1 MEKRMFSRSIL
12 LFVKATLIGGIVFLL
27 PIVVA
32 IIVLAHALSLAE
44 KAAKPAMALLPDA
57 LAGAVTVT
65 AAAVAVLVLVSLL
78 AGLFARTRAGSRV
91 MAWFESSLV
100 GGLPQYQLVKSMAE
114 GMAQVENAKGVTPA
128 LIYVGDAWQLGYVL
142 EGLGRGKD
150 WVGAFLPQAPTPMSG
165 NILYVPVERVRPLE
179 MTMVQAMSIVKRLGV
194 GSADAL
200 RGVDLT
206 PPMGRGTQRLP
217 FAGMI

>member
-1 MEKRMFSRSIL
+1 MENRTFSQSML
-12 LFVKATLIGGIVFLL
+12 LFAKATVIGGIIFLL
-27 PIVVA
+27 PIV
-32 IIVLAHALSLAE
+32 IMLIVFGHALSLAA
-44 KAAKPAMALLPDA
+44 KAAKPVIELLPQA

-65 AAAVAVLVLVSLL
+65 VAAVTVLVLLSLG
-78 AGLFARTRAGSRV
+78 AGLFARTRAGKAV
-91 MAWFESSLV
+91 MAWFENSLV

-114 GMAQVENAKGVTPA
+114 GMAQIENATGVTPA
-128 LIYVGDAWQLGYVL
+128 LIYTEDAWQLGYVL
-142 EGLGRGKD
+142 DELGNG

-179 MTMVQAMSIVKRLGV
+179 MSMVQAMSIVKRLGV
-194 GSADAL
+194 GSAEAL

-206 PPMGRGTQRLP
+206 PPVGTVAQRLP

>member
-1 MEKRMFSRSIL
+1 MEKRTFSQSML
-12 LFVKATLIGGIVFLL
+12 LFAKATLIGGIIFLL
-27 PIVVA
+27 PIVIA
-32 IIVLAHALSLAE
+32 LIVLGHAFSLAA
-44 KAAKPAMALLPDA
+44 KAAKPLIGLLPQA
-57 LAGAVTVT
+57 VAGAVTVT
-65 AAAVAVLVLVSLL
+65 VAAVTVLFLVSLG
-78 AGLFARTRAGSRV
+78 AGLFARTRSGKRV
-91 MAWFESSLV
+91 MAWFENSLV

-128 LIYVGDAWQLGYVL
+128 LIYIEDAWQLGYVL
-142 EGLGRGKD
+142 DGLGKG

-179 MTMVQAMSIVKRLGV
+179 ISMVQAMSIVKRLGV
-194 GSADAL
+194 GSAEAL

-206 PPMGRGTQRLP
+206 PPTGPVTQKMP